1 VFVSSWV
8 LNADMWEY
16 QVRFFRSHGYRCILP
31 DRRGHGR
38 SDRPPGG
45 YDLDTRAE
53 DLAALIDH
61 LDLRDIT
68 LVAHSAGGGEVA
80 RYLARHGEQR
90 AARVGFLAATLP
102 FLKLTEGNPDG
113 LPEAA
118 CEAAVTQFC
127 TDRPKYFTDRA
138 PSCPASAPRPGR

>member
-38 SDRPPGG
+38 SDRPPSG
-45 YDLDTRAE
+45 YDLDTRAD

-68 LVAHSAGGGEVA
+68 LVADSAGGA
-80 RYLARHGEQR
+80 RWP
-90 AARVGFLAATLP
+90 ATWP
-102 FLKLTEGNPDG
+102 GT
-113 LPEAA
+113 
-118 CEAAVTQFC
+118 
-127 TDRPKYFTDRA
+127 
-138 PSCPASAPRPGR
+138 ASSEPPGSGSSPPPCRS